1 MASQTTIIVTHD
13 KESTV
18 DLKNQYQVGMA
29 GQPRFFARGVQ
40 RLFATLEIGQRMGS
54 VVQTIDDGDAV
65 AASGTI
71 TLSSFVAADTF
82 TIGTQVFTSSA
93 SPAGANQF
101 LSTGGDT
108 AVAAAAVLKI
118 NAHAS
123 LAGVVTA
130 TSALGVITVTSAVKG
145 LIGNQIGIAISAHGS
160 VSGSGKLTGGA
171 ASANSVSQ
179 TYAFGV

>member
-1 MASQTTIIVTHD
+1 MASQTTITITHD
-13 KESTV
+13 KEATV
-18 DLKNQYQVGMA
+18 DLKNQYQVGMS
-29 GQPRFFARGVQ
+29 GQPRFAARALQ
-40 RLFATLEIGQRMGS
+40 RLFATLEIGQRMGT
-54 VVQTIDDGDAV
+54 VVHVIDDGDAV

-82 TIGTQVFTSSA
+82 TIGTQTFTSSA
-93 SPAGANQF
+93 APAGANQF

-108 AVAAAAVLKI
+108 VVAAAAVVKI

-123 LAGVVTA
+123 LLGVVTA

-160 VSGSGKLTGGA
+160 VSAAKLASGT

-179 TYAFGV
+179 SYAFGV